1 MALEIHP
8 LNDAL
13 GAEVLGVNLK
23 EPLSSDNINE
33 IKAAFLKYHLL
44 CLRGDPLTPKQ
55 FFDFSSHFGI
65 PFSETTRSQWVD
77 DLPQISRL
85 DSTYKTEKDK
95 PKNPKLNRR
104 SGWHTDHSFKEFPPK
119 ATILHGHVIPS
130 QAGHTCFC
138 NTEKAYEDLP
148 VDIKKRVEGLIA
160 VHSYDTMR
168 APARAVKRTPKEIAE
183 TPDVEHPLIRVHD
196 ETGNKAIY
204 FNSNRTD
211 RIVGLE
217 RKESDLLLDQIH
229 KHMTQKKYR
238 YDHNWSVGDV
248 VIWDNRCLIHSVNV
262 DYPIGEQRIHLR
274 TIIEGKRPSSQS
286 I

>member
-1 MALEIHP
+1 MTLEIRP
-8 LNDAL
+8 LSNAL

-23 EPLSSDNINE
+23 EPLSSDDINE

-148 VDIKKRVEGLIA
+148 VDMKL
-160 VHSYDTMR
+160 S
-168 APARAVKRTPKEIAE
+168 
-183 TPDVEHPLIRVHD
+183 
-196 ETGNKAIY
+196 
-204 FNSNRTD
+204 
-211 RIVGLE
+211 
-217 RKESDLLLDQIH
+217 
-229 KHMTQKKYR
+229 
-238 YDHNWSVGDV
+238 
-248 VIWDNRCLIHSVNV
+248 LIH
-262 DYPIGEQRIHLR
+262 I
-274 TIIEGKRPSSQS
+274 
-286 I
+286 